1 MELAKIIPKD
11 GPNINEVE
19 KYINKYES
27 EVIVI
32 KCGGSVLL
40 EKKLFNQF
48 IEDISIINKIGL
60 SAIVV
65 HGGGKNIKKKLDENN
80 IETRFVKGLRVSDE
94 RTIHHIEEALL
105 DLNAEILQELKSK
118 KSNVCSI
125 SPRNNNIINIIPEN
139 EELGYVGIPK
149 KINKEKILKLINN
162 QQIPI
167 IAPLGLGDDEKVY
180 NINADVAAGSIAK
193 ELNARRLLLM
203 TDVEGVLDEN
213 QNLISEINLNLANKM
228 LKNNIIT
235 GGMIPKINTCLDAIS
250 NGVRGVVIVD
260 GRKPH
265 SILYELFS
273 DKGAGTL
280 IRK

>member
-105 DLNAEILQELKSK
+105 DLNTEIIQELKSK

-125 SPRNNNIINIIPEN
+125 SPRNNNIINIVPEN

-213 QNLISEINLNLANKM
+213 QNLISEINLDLANEM

>member
-1 MELAKIIPKD
+1 M
-11 GPNINEVE
+11 
-19 KYINKYES
+19 
-27 EVIVI
+27 
-32 KCGGSVLL
+32 
-40 EKKLFNQF
+40 
-48 IEDISIINKIGL
+48 
-60 SAIVV
+60 
-65 HGGGKNIKKKLDENN
+65 
-80 IETRFVKGLRVSDE
+80 
-94 RTIHHIEEALL
+94 
-105 DLNAEILQELKSK
+105 
-118 KSNVCSI
+118 
-125 SPRNNNIINIIPEN
+125 
-139 EELGYVGIPK
+139 GYVGIPK
-149 KINKEKILKLINN
+149 KINKEKIFKLINN

-167 IAPLGLGDDEKVY
+167 VAPLGLGDDEKVY

-213 QNLISEINLNLANKM
+213 QNLISEINLDLANEM

-280 IRK
+280 TVSYTHLTLPTNREV

>member
-105 DLNAEILQELKSK
+105 DLNTEIIHELKSK

-125 SPRNNNIINIIPEN
+125 SPRDNNIINIVPEN
-139 EELGYVGIPK
+139 EELGYVGIPE

-213 QNLISEINLNLANKM
+213 QNLISEINLDLANEM

>member
-105 DLNAEILQELKSK
+105 DLNTEIIQELKSK

-125 SPRNNNIINIIPEN
+125 SPRNNNIINIVPEN

-167 IAPLGLGDDEKVY
+167 VAPLGLGDDEKVY

-213 QNLISEINLNLANKM
+213 QNLISEINLDLANEM

>member
-105 DLNAEILQELKSK
+105 DLNTEILKELKSK

-125 SPRNNNIINIIPEN
+125 SPRNNNIINIVPEN

-149 KINKEKILKLINN
+149 KVNKEKILKLINN

-213 QNLISEINLNLANKM
+213 QNLISEINLDLANEM

>member
-105 DLNAEILQELKSK
+105 DLNTEILQELKSK

-125 SPRNNNIINIIPEN
+125 SPRDNNIINIVPEN

-149 KINKEKILKLINN
+149 KVNKEKILKLINN

-213 QNLISEINLNLANKM
+213 QNLISEINLDLANEM

>member
-94 RTIHHIEEALL
+94 RTIHHIEEALI
-105 DLNAEILQELKSK
+105 DLNTEIIQELKSK

-125 SPRNNNIINIIPEN
+125 SPRDNNIINIVPEN

-149 KINKEKILKLINN
+149 KVNKEKILKLINN

-213 QNLISEINLNLANKM
+213 QNLISEINLDLANEM

>member
-1 MELAKIIPKD
+1 MELDKIIPKD

-213 QNLISEINLNLANKM
+213 QNLISEINLDLANEM

>member
-1 MELAKIIPKD
+1 MELDKIIPKD

-105 DLNAEILQELKSK
+105 DLNTEILQELESK

-125 SPRNNNIINIIPEN
+125 SPRDNNIINIVPEN

-162 QQIPI
+162 QKIPI

-213 QNLISEINLNLANKM
+213 QNLISEINLNLANEM

>member
-105 DLNAEILQELKSK
+105 DLNTEILQELKSK

-125 SPRNNNIINIIPEN
+125 SPRDNNIINIVPEN

-213 QNLISEINLNLANKM
+213 QNLISEINLNLANEM

>member
-105 DLNAEILQELKSK
+105 DLNTEIIQELKSK

-125 SPRNNNIINIIPEN
+125 SPRDNNIINIVPEN

-203 TDVEGVLDEN
+203 TDVDGVLDEN
-213 QNLISEINLNLANKM
+213 QNLISEINLDLANEM

>member
-105 DLNAEILQELKSK
+105 DLNIEIIQELKSK

-125 SPRNNNIINIIPEN
+125 SPRDNNIINIIPEN

-167 IAPLGLGDDEKVY
+167 VAPLGLGDDEKVY

-213 QNLISEINLNLANKM
+213 QNLISEINLILANEM

>member
-1 MELAKIIPKD
+1 MELDKIIPKD

-105 DLNAEILQELKSK
+105 DLNTEIIQELKSK

-125 SPRNNNIINIIPEN
+125 SPRDNNIINIVPEN

-213 QNLISEINLNLANKM
+213 QNLISEINLDLANEM

>member
-1 MELAKIIPKD
+1 MELDKIIPKD

-105 DLNAEILQELKSK
+105 DLNTEIIQELKSK

-125 SPRNNNIINIIPEN
+125 SPRDNNIINIVPEN

-167 IAPLGLGDDEKVY
+167 VAPLGLGDDEKVY

-213 QNLISEINLNLANKM
+213 QNLISEINLDLANEM

-280 IRK
+280 IRI

>member
-105 DLNAEILQELKSK
+105 DLNIEIIQELKSK

-125 SPRNNNIINIIPEN
+125 SPRDNNIINIVPEN

-167 IAPLGLGDDEKVY
+167 VAPLGLGDDEKVY

-213 QNLISEINLNLANKM
+213 QNLISEINLDLANEM

-250 NGVRGVVIVD
+250 NGVKGVVIVD

-280 IRK
+280 IKK

>member
-105 DLNAEILQELKSK
+105 DLNIEIIQELKSK

-213 QNLISEINLNLANKM
+213 QNLISEINLNLANEM

>member
-213 QNLISEINLNLANKM
+213 QNLISEINLNLANEM

>member
-1 MELAKIIPKD
+1 MRPSIYRLTLQQKIKSPR
-11 GPNINEVE
+11 
-19 KYINKYES
+19 
-27 EVIVI
+27 
-32 KCGGSVLL
+32 
-40 EKKLFNQF
+40 KLQSKTT
-48 IEDISIINKIGL
+48 IETNPE
-60 SAIVV
+60 
-65 HGGGKNIKKKLDENN
+65 KKKLDENN

-105 DLNAEILQELKSK
+105 DLNTEILQELKSK

-125 SPRNNNIINIIPEN
+125 SPRDNNIINIVPEN

-167 IAPLGLGDDEKVY
+167 VAPLGLGDDEKVY

-213 QNLISEINLNLANKM
+213 QNLISEINLDLANEM

>member
-40 EKKLFNQF
+40 DKKLFNQF

-105 DLNAEILQELKSK
+105 DLNTEIIQELKSK

-125 SPRNNNIINIIPEN
+125 SPRDNNIINIVPEN
-139 EELGYVGIPK
+139 EELGYVGIPE

-167 IAPLGLGDDEKVY
+167 VAPLGLGDDEKVY

-213 QNLISEINLNLANKM
+213 QNLISEINLDLANEM